1 MKSII
6 APAPGAAGVPTDAI
20 NASNAI
26 TTIFAIVTSYPALVA
41 INIAAI
47 TCIIAVPFI
56 FIVIPRGNTNDAI
69 SALTP
74 NSSTVVLVFKGN
86 VAADDEVEN
95 PNNATL
101 PIFFTNLI
109 GLSLAPIAINIAYP
123 NIKNNSNAI
132 SVVTT
137 YTSAG
142 FKLSTPYI
150 ANVLVIRTN
159 IATGPNLVIIKL
171 KNTVM
176 IEFTSSNKVFNT
188 FTLSPK

>member
-1 MKSII
+1 MKSTI
-6 APAPGAAGVPTDAI
+6 APAPGAAGVPIDAI
-20 NASNAI
+20 NASNPI
-26 TTIFAIVTSYPALVA
+26 TIIFPIVTSYPALVA

-56 FIVIPRGNTNDAI
+56 FIVIPSGNINDAI
-69 SALTP
+69 SSLTP

-101 PIFFTNLI
+101 PILFTNLI
-109 GLSLAPIAINIAYP
+109 GLSLAPIAINIEYP
-123 NIKNNSNAI
+123 KTKNNNNAI
-132 SVVTT
+132 IVVNT
-137 YTSAG
+137 YTNAG
-142 FKLSTPYI
+142 FKLSIPYI

-159 IATGPNLVIIKL
+159 IDIAPNLVIIKL
-171 KNTVM
+171 KNTVI

-188 FTLSPK
+188 VTLSPK

>member
-47 TCIIAVPFI
+47 TYIITVPFI
-56 FIVIPRGNTNDAI
+56 FIVIPRGSTNDAI
-69 SALTP
+69 SVLTL
-74 NSSTVVLVFKGN
+74 NSSTVALVFKGN

-101 PIFFTNLI
+101 PIFFTKHIIRKCPLNLY
-109 GLSLAPIAINIAYP
+109 L
-123 NIKNNSNAI
+123 
-132 SVVTT
+132 
-137 YTSAG
+137 
-142 FKLSTPYI
+142 
-150 ANVLVIRTN
+150 
-159 IATGPNLVIIKL
+159 NL
-171 KNTVM
+171 
-176 IEFTSSNKVFNT
+176 
-188 FTLSPK
+188 